1 MVALGVILCS
11 VIPAAARDL
20 TPVYINQQGETVCGE
35 PGEDPHLKLPEIAK
49 MRDYGDYSALP
60 DAADRSIYPIES
72 FGGEC
77 FGEDSR
83 VHGVWD
89 LVFRMLI
96 DVLPR

>member
-1 MVALGVILCS
+1 MPV
-11 VIPAAARDL
+11 AARNL
-20 TPVYINQQGETVCGE
+20 NPIYINQQGDIVGGE
-35 PGEDPHLKLPEIAK
+35 PGEDPHLRVPVIVK
-49 MRDYGDYSALP
+49 MRDDGDVTAPIDGTSK
-60 DAADRSIYPIES
+60 SIYPIES

-83 VHGVWD
+83 VHNVWD